1 MPLHIGS
8 WLSGRYTPIHLY
20 GPSGSTPDL
29 GTKAFV
35 DGMKKGYA
43 WDIATRT
50 GALPD
55 AGGQIVVHEF
65 NYLQEKYGSETS
77 IRDDR
82 NGQVKRLY
90 AASHAEE

>member
-8 WLSGRYTPIHLY
+8 WLSGRYTPIHIY
-20 GPSGSTPDL
+20 GPSGPTPEL

-35 DGMKKGYA
+35 EGMKKGYA

-55 AGGQIVVHEF
+55 AGADERSVTALQPGSSACKTGEDGLRGVKIV
-65 NYLQEKYGSETS
+65 
-77 IRDDR
+77 
-82 NGQVKRLY
+82 
-90 AASHAEE
+90 